1 MSIRSVKLVKQDSG
15 GEPMLN
21 IKVTDSVM
29 ALLKR
34 KNIADKTLLLVTD
47 DGGGKYSLQ
56 GGACSIGAKFSIV
69 ALDEFDTEYPL
80 SIENNFELKL
90 YTSDY
95 DTRFLR
101 TGLTLDVKNSRITL
115 KDNTGLLDS
124 NVLIANGKDIL
135 AAFEKGIIMNGES
148 C

>member
-1 MSIRSVKLVKQDSG
+1 
-15 GEPMLN
+15 MLN

-69 ALDEFDTEYPL
+69 ALDEFDPEYPL
-80 SIENNFELKL
+80 SIENSFDLKL

-135 AAFEKGIIMNGES
+135 TAFERGIIMNGES

>member
-1 MSIRSVKLVKQDSG
+1 MKQDSG
-15 GEPMLN
+15 GESMLK
-21 IKVTDSVM
+21 IKVTDSAI

-34 KNIADKTLLLVTD
+34 KNIADKILLLVTD

-69 ALDEFDTEYPL
+69 ALDKIDPDYPL
-80 SIENNFELKL
+80 NIENDFELQL

-101 TGLTLDVKNSRITL
+101 PGLTLTVKNSRITL

-124 NVLIANGKDIL
+124 NVRIANGQDIL
-135 AAFEKGIIMNGES
+135 AAFEKGIMMNGES

>member
-29 ALLKR
+29 TLLKR

-69 ALDEFDTEYPL
+69 ALDEFDPEYPL

>member
-69 ALDEFDTEYPL
+69 ALDEFDPEYPL

>member
-1 MSIRSVKLVKQDSG
+1 MKQDSG

-69 ALDEFDTEYPL
+69 ALDEFDPEYPL
-80 SIENNFELKL
+80 SIENNFDLKL

>member
-69 ALDEFDTEYPL
+69 ALDEFDPEYPL

-124 NVLIANGKDIL
+124 NVLITNGKDIL

>member
-29 ALLKR
+29 TLLKR

-56 GGACSIGAKFSIV
+56 GRACSIGAKFSIV
-69 ALDEFDTEYPL
+69 ALDEFDPEYPL

>member
-1 MSIRSVKLVKQDSG
+1 
-15 GEPMLN
+15 MLN

-29 ALLKR
+29 TLLKR

-69 ALDEFDTEYPL
+69 ALDKFDPEYPL
-80 SIENNFELKL
+80 SIENNFDLKL

-135 AAFEKGIIMNGES
+135 AAFEKGIITNGKS

>member
-1 MSIRSVKLVKQDSG
+1 MKQDSG
-15 GEPMLN
+15 GESMLK
-21 IKVTDSVM
+21 IKVTDSAI

-34 KNIADKTLLLVTD
+34 KNIADKILLLVTD

-69 ALDEFDTEYPL
+69 ALDEIDPDYPL
-80 SIENNFELKL
+80 NIENDFELQL

-101 TGLTLDVKNSRITL
+101 PGLTLTVKNSRITL

-124 NVLIANGKDIL
+124 NVRIANGQDIL
-135 AAFEKGIIMNGES
+135 AAFEKGIMMNGES

>member
-1 MSIRSVKLVKQDSG
+1 
-15 GEPMLN
+15 MLN

-69 ALDEFDTEYPL
+69 ALDEFDPEYPL
-80 SIENNFELKL
+80 SIENNFDLKL